1 MGNGYRT
8 IELYA
13 EKTGIVVRK
22 IRFRNQRDFDEFL
35 NGFRSMRYPGYNWRY
50 LDKKRITNAD

>member
-1 MGNGYRT
+1 MGNGYIK
-8 IELYA
+8 IELFA

-35 NGFRSMRYPGYNWRY
+35 KGFRSMRYPGYNWRY
-50 LDKKRITNAD
+50 LTREKKG

>member
-1 MGNGYRT
+1 MSNYHRT
-8 IELYA
+8 IEIFA

-35 NGFRSMRYPGYNWRY
+35 KGYRSMRYPGYNWRNV
-50 LDKKRITNAD
+50 DKKKKDKK

>member
-1 MGNGYRT
+1 MSNCYKT
-8 IELYA
+8 IELFA

-35 NGFRSMRYPGYNWRY
+35 RGFRRMRYPGYKWRY
-50 LDKKRITNAD
+50 LDKGKKDKE

>member
-1 MGNGYRT
+1 MSNSYRT
-8 IELYA
+8 IILFA

-35 NGFRSMRYPGYNWRY
+35 NGFRSMRYPGYNWKY
-50 LDKKRITNAD
+50 LDKEKKDKE

>member
-8 IELYA
+8 IELFA

-22 IRFRNQRDFDEFL
+22 IRFRNQIEFDKFL
-35 NGFRSMRYPGYNWRY
+35 KGFRSMRYPGYNWRY
-50 LDKKRITNAD
+50 LDKKKG